1 MTTPASSR
9 LDRGWVRLCIGVA
22 ILAGFFAF
30 LAAGPRP
37 PGMAGE
43 IIDNNLSQDIQAT
56 ALFYMDLDRMPEI
69 EESLGACSEDPASR
83 LVP

>member
-1 MTTPASSR
+1 MTTPASSW

-30 LAAGPRP
+30 LAARPRP

-43 IIDNNLSQDIQAT
+43 IIDHNLGQDIQAT

-69 EESLGACSEDPASR
+69 EERLGSSSGAPASR
-83 LVP
+83 PVP